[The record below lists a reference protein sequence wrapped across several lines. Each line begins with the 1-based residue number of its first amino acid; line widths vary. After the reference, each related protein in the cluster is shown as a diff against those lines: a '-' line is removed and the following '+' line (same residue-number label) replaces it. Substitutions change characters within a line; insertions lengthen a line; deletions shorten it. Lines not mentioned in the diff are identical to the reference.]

1 MYEVCRVLCIVYRF
15 SISPSRFLGMEF
27 SVHAPLILI
36 LIHISILF
44 MF

>member
-1 MYEVCRVLCIVYRF
+1 MSRAYQCVYRF
-15 SISPSRFLGMEF
+15 SISPSRFLDMEF
-27 SVHAPLILI
+27 SVYALLILI